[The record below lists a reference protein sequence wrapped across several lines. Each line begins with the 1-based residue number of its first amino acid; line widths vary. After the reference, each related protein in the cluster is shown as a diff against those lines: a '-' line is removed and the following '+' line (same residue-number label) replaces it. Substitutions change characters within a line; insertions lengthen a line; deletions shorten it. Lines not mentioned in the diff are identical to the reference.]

1 MSNIPSRAI
10 CLFGT
15 NEPVPS
21 PRFLRAGKLTAEL
34 EAGNLRYIRFDG
46 AEVLRAISFIIRD
59 KDWGTYNPEIADLQV
74 DETEDRFLVTLSA
87 ITSDQDQSFSYSA
100 RIEGWADGTLIFAG
114 RGSSETGFL
123 TNRTGFVVLHP
134 IDGIAGT
141 PVQIT
146 HTDGRVV
153 ESEFPDLIDPVQP
166 MSDLRM
172 LAHTT
177 PTGLTVETLMQGD
190 TYEMEDQR
198 NWTDASY
205 KTYVRP
211 LALPWP
217 YRLEPG
223 EVVDQTITVSIR
235 GAVRPEAGQT
245 RTPLVAGAPIGLVPP
260 MGMGLRPENT
270 AQTLAHAKTIRSLG
284 AAYLMLHHDP
294 RSGHDAAT
302 LRAQV
307 DVARVLGAEPWLEAV
322 IAATDT
328 DAAIAEVAAL
338 GDLARSLGDPFS
350 TVLVSPAPDLKCT
363 LPGSVWPPAPD
374 AARLYASARKAF
386 PKARIGGGMFSYF
399 TELNRKRPP
408 AKTLDLIS
416 FTTSPMVHAGD
427 DRSVMETHEAHR
439 AIIASVT
446 AIADGTPWTVGP
458 SAIGVRDNPYGAAAK
473 SNPGNIRQAM
483 NWNDPRQRGL
493 FGAVWNLGYFA
504 DFTAGGATSVALG
517 APVGPFGMVSVPTD
531 FPQPWYDGKGGL
543 YPVFHVLR
551 GLSRLQAGTLRA
563 LPFAPAQGLTGCAV
577 EMDGRLEFWIGNT
590 GPDPVTVH
598 LSAQTRGM
606 TRKTAVLDEAGF
618 VRAAEDPEFMDRLQP
633 GNTEATL
640 SGYGVLR
647 IVESA

>member
-10 CLFGT
+10 RLFGT
-15 NEPVPS
+15 DEPVPS
-21 PRFLRAGKLTAEL
+21 PRLLRSGKLTAEL

-46 AEVLRAISFIIRD
+46 AEVLRAISFIVRD
-59 KDWGTYNPEIADLQV
+59 KDWGTYNPVISNLQIE
-74 DETEDRFLVTLSA
+74 ETDNRFLVTFSA
-87 ITSDQDQSFSYSA
+87 VTSDPDQSFSYSA
-100 RIEGWADGTLIFAG
+100 RIEGREDGTLIFTG
-114 RGSSETGFL
+114 RGSSQTGFL

-134 IDGIAGT
+134 IDGISGT

-153 ESEFPDLIDPVQP
+153 ASEFPDLINPTQP

-177 PTGLTVETLMQGD
+177 PTGLAVETLMQGD

-223 EVVDQTITVSIR
+223 EVVDQTVTVKIR
-235 GAVRPEAGQT
+235 GVVPSRAGQT
-245 RTPLVAGAPIGLVPP
+245 KAPLVVGAPIGLVPP
-260 MGMGLRPENT
+260 LGLGLRPENT
-270 AQTLAHAKTIRSLG
+270 AQAVAYASTIRSLG
-284 AAYLMLHHDP
+284 ATYLMLHHDP

-302 LRAQV
+302 LRAQL
-307 DVARVLGAEPWLEAV
+307 DVARAVAAEPWLEAV
-322 IAATDT
+322 IAATET
-328 DAAIAEVAAL
+328 DAAMAEVAAL
-338 GDLARSLGDPFS
+338 GDLARSMGDPFR

-374 AARLYASARKAF
+374 AARLYASTRKAF
-386 PKARIGGGMFSYF
+386 PNARIGGGMFSYF

-408 AKTLDLIS
+408 ATTLDLIS

-439 AIIASVT
+439 AIIASVSAVT
-446 AIADGTPWTVGP
+446 AGTSWAVGP

-473 SNPGNIRQAM
+473 SNPQNIRQAM

-493 FGAVWNLGYFA
+493 LGAVWNLGYFA
-504 DFTAGGATSVALG
+504 DFAIGGASAVALG
-517 APVGPFGMVSVPTD
+517 APVGPFGVVSVPTD

-543 YPVFHVLR
+543 YPVFHILR
-551 GLSRLQAGTLRA
+551 GLSRLQGGTLRE
-563 LPFAPAQGLTGCAV
+563 LPFASASGLTGCAV
-577 EMDGRLEFWIGNT
+577 EKDGRLEMWIGNIKPEPT
-590 GPDPVTVH
+590 AVH
-598 LSAQTRGM
+598 VAPGNEPAKR
-606 TRKTAVLDEAGF
+606 RIAVLDESGF
-618 VRAAEDPEFMDRLQP
+618 VEAATDSKFMDKLQS
-633 GNTEATL
+633 GGTEITL